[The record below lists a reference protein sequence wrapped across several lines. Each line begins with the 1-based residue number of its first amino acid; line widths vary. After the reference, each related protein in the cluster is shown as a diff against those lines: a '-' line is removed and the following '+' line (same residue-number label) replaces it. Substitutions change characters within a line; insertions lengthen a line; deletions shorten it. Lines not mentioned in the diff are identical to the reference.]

1 MKKRR
6 FVSMLTA
13 AVLTV
18 TGYWPGSVLTA
29 SAEPYSGAAQMGRAD
44 IAYSDNTRHTGHDN
58 NCKGDDR
65 ACENDCGNDKPPGQH
80 GRGRRER

>member
-44 IAYSDNTRHTGHDN
+44 IAYSDNTFGAMLAADIN
-58 NCKGDDR
+58 Q
-65 ACENDCGNDKPPGQH
+65 ENA
-80 GRGRRER
+80 RMTRL